1 MTPMKKS
8 ALLLLALL
16 AFAACSQTPT
26 ARIDGHSEDLSDTTL
41 LLQKV
46 VANQLSTL
54 DTLKIDAKGDFRGKV
69 AVKKGAPVFCH
80 LSDGSVT
87 LASLVLL
94 PGDAVR
100 VNLQAD
106 GDYTVEGSEESA
118 LLKQVNDEFRLA
130 GYKMGVCA
138 DALEVAKDERT
149 AKELRSD
156 IGRVYVD
163 YKRFALA
170 HVLTHPKSITSAALF
185 FQKFNENLPVF
196 GELTDVLVIKQVY
209 DSIQPVYPNSEYV
222 LALPEEIRSREGLLD
237 LNNKLDAVET
247 IPFPDLSMPDIEGQ
261 TRKLSDLTGS
271 VIILSFW
278 SVSLDGPK
286 MFNHTLSDLYT
297 KYHDRGLEIYQ
308 VSLDVDKAVWAT
320 VVRSQGIP
328 WISVND
334 GNGRDSRSVG
344 AYNITQLPTLYVINR
359 KGDIVG
365 KDLFDAAALESLVRS
380 SL

>member
-1 MTPMKKS
+1 MKKS
-8 ALLLLALL
+8 ALLILALL
-16 AFAACSQTPT
+16 AFVSCSQAPK
-26 ARIDGHSEDLSDTTL
+26 ARFEGRSENLSDTTL

-46 VANQLSTL
+46 IANQLTTI
-54 DTLKIDAKGDFRGKV
+54 DTLKVDASGAFRGKV

-80 LSDGSVT
+80 LSDGGAT

-94 PGDAVR
+94 PGDRVR
-100 VNLQAD
+100 IQLKAD
-106 GDYTVEGSEESA
+106 GDYTVEGSEESL
-118 LLKQVNDEFRLA
+118 LLKQINDEFRLA

-138 DALEVAKDERT
+138 DALEVAADEKT
-149 AKELRSD
+149 AKALRSD
-156 IGRVYVD
+156 IGKAYVD

-170 HVLTHPKSITSAALF
+170 HVMSHPKSITSAALF
-185 FQKFNENLPVF
+185 FQKFGNNLPVF

-222 LALPEEIRSREGLLD
+222 LALPDEIRSRESLMEF
-237 LNNKLDAVET
+237 NNKLDAVEAVSY
-247 IPFPDLSMPDIEGQ
+247 PDLTMPDIEGRP
-261 TRKLSDLTGS
+261 RKLSDLSGQ

-286 MFNHTLSDLYT
+286 MFNHTLADLYAR
-297 KYHDRGLEIYQ
+297 YHARGLEIYQ

-320 VVRSQGIP
+320 VVRSQEIP

-334 GNGRDSRSVG
+334 GNGRDSRSVSS
-344 AYNITQLPTLYVINR
+344 YNVKQLPALFVIDR

-365 KDLFDAAALESLVRS
+365 KDLFDAAALEALIRRSL
-380 SL
+380 